1 MSSESKGIDC
11 TDYDSPNC
19 PKGETASPKS
29 VEKKSTDSLHV
40 AMVGCWGVYGW
51 DKEITIKEYN
61 LEKMLEKSLKKTLND
76 EDLNAILK
84 SMKKKDRIVEV
95 TNYEKNLKPI
105 ITQLQ
110 KDYKEAEKDKKKED
124 VVVDKF
130 FKDTPE
136 VYGQEKV
143 INGIGDQ
150 KPPVDALF
158 LAGDNVYSH
167 NTPKDELVKLITSVL
182 NGNEEDIGSLPT
194 KRGYKKNPKYS
205 PQQIKEQLSE
215 GFTKLVDKVNESTNI
230 FLGIGNHDIQ
240 TCEDLNTQLNYKEKE
255 SRYGLHG
262 TYYNVIY
269 EMNNYKVNFIIIDTN
284 MFSEDFQ
291 CDGAKKYTDPQRKAQ
306 IEWVIRALRAG
317 KCKYNIIIGHC
328 PYIANP
334 HKEEKVKNRP
344 PDVLPIRSEEKEVIG
359 IHNEGLE
366 KLFDAISANKGLP
379 KVQVYMCAD
388 EHNQQFLYDN
398 KYNMCLVVAGS
409 GGTALD
415 YDIKDQTINGV
426 ESRHKNNKFGF
437 VGFDFTN
444 DNIHIKYYNCDI
456 KDFDYRV
463 NVDENGDI
471 KAGDSDP
478 TGRKPVE
485 TQ

>member
-1 MSSESKGIDC
+1 MTSESKGIDC
-11 TDYDSPNC
+11 TDYDNPNC
-19 PKGETASPKS
+19 PKGDNVKLMPVDKT
-29 VEKKSTDSLHV
+29 STDSLHV

-51 DKEITIKEYN
+51 EEEITIKEYN
-61 LEKMLEKSLKKTLND
+61 LEE
-76 EDLNAILK
+76 ILGK
-84 SMKKKDRIVEV
+84 EAKNIAKLMKKVDTIGEV
-95 TNYEKNLKPI
+95 KEYENNLKPI
-105 ITQLQ
+105 FTQLQ
-110 KDYKEAEKDKKKED
+110 KEYKEARDNDGKKQE
-124 VVVDKF
+124 VVDKF
-130 FKDTPE
+130 FTKTPE
-136 VYGQEKV
+136 IYGQEKV
-143 INGIGDQ
+143 INGIKKQEGLS
-150 KPPVDALF
+150 ALF
-158 LAGDNVYSH
+158 LAGDNVYSY
-167 NTPKDELVKLITSVL
+167 NTPKDELVNLITSIL
-182 NGNEEDIGSLPT
+182 NGNEEGLKRLPT
-194 KRGYKKNPKYS
+194 KRGYKKNRDYS

-215 GFTKLVDKVNESTNI
+215 GFTKLVNGIKAETNI

-240 TCEDLNTQLNYKEKE
+240 TCDDLNTQLNYKNTAGWTNNNNEVVNPDP
-255 SRYGLHG
+255 RYGLHG

-269 EMNNYKVNFIIIDTN
+269 NMTGYSVNFIIIDTN
-284 MFSEDFQ
+284 MFSEDFH
-291 CDGAKKYTDPQRKAQ
+291 CDGVTKYNDKQRKVQ
-306 IEWVIRALRAG
+306 IEWVIRALGEG

-334 HKEEKVKNRP
+334 HKEEKVKNRSESGEE
-344 PDVLPIRSEEKEVIG
+344 VTGIR
-359 IHNEGLE
+359 NLE
-366 KLFDAISANKGLP
+366 LETLFDAISANKGLP

-415 YDIKDQTINGV
+415 YDIKDQRINGV

-463 NVDENGDI
+463 NVNVNGVI

-478 TGRKPVE
+478 TGRKPADE
-485 TQ
+485 Q